1 MSAKSVVFVHRFGPK
16 MASYR
21 YRAQIPAEEV
31 GKINGFRT
39 AVNNGDAEIAVYSKP
54 NADDLERARDA
65 KAQGVK
71 IIADLGDDHFTTDP
85 VYMDMAQLA
94 DALVC
99 PTQAMR
105 ARIYDYTKKDCAV
118 IPDPYEQPECAPH
131 ADGGNFLWFGHS
143 VNIRDIIDT
152 AHLLKG
158 RTLRV
163 VSGPKTPPT
172 AIPWSPE
179 NMRIEFERANIAVF
193 PTRAGSENKSPNR
206 LLNAIRAGL
215 FPVCMKHPAYM
226 EFRPFAWV
234 GNLPTGLKWIDA
246 FRGDL
251 NDRVSA
257 AQDYIRDRYSP
268 ATVGAQWA
276 AFLEGV

>member
-1 MSAKSVVFVHRFGPK
+1 

-21 YRAQIPAEEV
+21 YRAAMPAEAV

-39 AVNNGDAEIAVYSKP
+39 AINNGEAEIAVYSKP
-54 NADDLERARDA
+54 TADDLEGATAA

-71 IIADLGDDHFTTDP
+71 IIADLGDDHFATDQ
-85 VYMDMAQLA
+85 VYHDFAKLA
-94 DALVC
+94 DAIVC

-105 ARIYDYTKKDCAV
+105 ARIYDYTKRDAAV
-118 IPDPYEQPECAPH
+118 IPDPYEQEESAPH
-131 ADGGNFLWFGHS
+131 ADGENLLWFGNI
-143 VNIRDIIDT
+143 VNIKDIT
-152 AHLLKG
+152 NVSHLLAG

-163 VSGPKTPPT
+163 VSGPRLLPT
-172 AIPWSPE
+172 VIPWSPE
-179 NMRIEFERANIAVF
+179 NIKIEFSRANIALF
-193 PTRAGSENKSPNR
+193 PTRPGSENKSPNR

-226 EFRPFAWV
+226 EFRSMVWV
-234 GNLPTGLKWIDA
+234 GHFPTGLRWTDA

-251 NDRVSA
+251 NALVKG

-268 ATVGAQWA
+268 AEVGRQWA
-276 AFLEGV
+276 SFLEGV

>member
-1 MSAKSVVFVHRFGPK
+1 MSEKSVVFVHRFGPR

-21 YRAQIPAEEV
+21 YRAQMPSEEV
-31 GKINGFRT
+31 AKINGFKT
-39 AVNNGDAEIAVYSKP
+39 ALNNGAAEIAVYSKP
-54 NADDLERARDA
+54 TADDLEGAQKA
-65 KAQGVK
+65 KAEGVK
-71 IIADLGDDHFTTDP
+71 IIADMGDDHFTTDP
-85 VYMDMAQLA
+85 VYLSMAQLA

-105 ARIYDYTKKDCAV
+105 ARIYDYTKRDCAV
-118 IPDPYEQPECAPH
+118 IPDPYEQPESAPH
-131 ADGGNFLWFGHS
+131 ADGDNFLWFGHS
-143 VNIRDIIDT
+143 VNIRDILDT

-172 AIPWSPE
+172 VIPWSPE
-179 NMRIEFERANIAVF
+179 NMRIEFARANIALF
-193 PTRAGSENKSPNR
+193 PTRPGAQHKSPNR

-215 FPVCMKHPAYM
+215 FPICMKHPAYM

-234 GNLPTGLKWIDA
+234 GNLPTGLKWTDA
-246 FRGDL
+246 FRADL
-251 NDRVSA
+251 NGLVSA

-268 ATVGAQWA
+268 VSIGAQWA
-276 AFLEGV
+276 AFLESV